1 MRITTSVIMF
11 YIWVSAS
18 AGVLQSAGIPKQMG
32 VNIDGAI
39 TMERSLEQ
47 AISGLQSIE
56 SGGFSFES
64 LVGIYDMVAGA
75 VGTFIGALSAGP
87 EMMVAIGVPGEL
99 VAILSLPLAFLGARL
114 GIYALSERDL

>member
-1 MRITTSVIMF
+1 MF

-39 TMERSLEQ
+39 TMERSLQQ
-47 AISGLQSIE
+47 AIGGLQSIE

-64 LVGIYDMVAGA
+64 LVGVYDMVAGA